1 MIDLE
6 LWAPVML
13 GGILAGGSTGLLGT
27 YIVGMRIPFLGIC
40 VSHAALAGAVFG
52 SLCGLDGQMLLLP
65 ALAGAVA
72 TALLLGLLDPAK
84 IRADTNIVM
93 GILFSLTM
101 GLTFLGIGLFSRLD
115 RSDSEVLSL
124 LWGSLTFCT
133 WKDVEQMAVIAV
145 ILLLFVLLLRKEMRA
160 IMFSREQAAAA
171 GIHVIAIWTIFLVL
185 ASTVLTINLKTVG
198 GLMIYSLM
206 INPTAAAFQ
215 LTKGHNKTLLLS
227 ILFGAG
233 SGLGGFLISLL
244 ARIPTGASI
253 VLLSSLLVAVA
264 CLISYL
270 RRRFNSRF
278 STTGEAFHRCR

>member
-1 MIDLE
+1 MIIDLE

-133 WKDVEQMAVIAV
+133 WKDVEHMAVIAV

-171 GIHVIAIWTIFLVL
+171 GIHVAAIWTIFLVL

-270 RRRFNSRF
+270 RRRFNKV
-278 STTGEAFHRCR
+278 TTS